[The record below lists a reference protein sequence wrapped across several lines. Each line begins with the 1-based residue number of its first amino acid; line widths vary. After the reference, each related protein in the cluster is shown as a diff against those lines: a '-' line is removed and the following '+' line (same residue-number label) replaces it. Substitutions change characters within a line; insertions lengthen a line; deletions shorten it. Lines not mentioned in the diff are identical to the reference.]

1 MKTITKE
8 TRTENVILDSYADIE
23 LLVTFEYLYV
33 KQEED
38 FHGIQDTSFYD
49 IKITFIELVIA
60 GNPLQIGNK
69 TNLIPYLSG
78 KQMTEIESQLQIH

>member
-1 MKTITKE
+1 MKYTK
-8 TRTENVILDSYADIE
+8 TENVILDSYADIE
-23 LLVTFEYLYV
+23 LLVTFEYEYV

-38 FHGIQDTSFYD
+38 FHGTQDTSFYD

-69 TNLIPYLSG
+69 TNLIPYLNG